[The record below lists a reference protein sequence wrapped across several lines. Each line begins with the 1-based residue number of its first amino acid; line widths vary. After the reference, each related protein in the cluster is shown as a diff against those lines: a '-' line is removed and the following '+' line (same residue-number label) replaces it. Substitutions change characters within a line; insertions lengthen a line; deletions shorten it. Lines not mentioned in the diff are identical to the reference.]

1 LIRRACLVGLIFCL
15 LSPSVRAST
24 QIFRESAAPTLV
36 IRDYPV
42 HAVNNSG
49 SRYHFILSVLGA
61 NQAEGFQP
69 LLAIGARQAATG
81 ESHWLALWN
90 LSRTS
95 PSVWQRFRAGAGLP
109 GAPRGSSASALS
121 LSDRPEP
128 CLSVGSLRAGAWTRA
143 RWKIADQAIR
153 FSGYVNPARYFVNNY
168 ASNGADLDER
178 GFHQTY
184 TLLELYEATSQIDPS
199 PAHLP
204 VSEIMEIKYHLLV
217 NRRLSGVFL
226 PRESVNEVVQR
237 FESQSRAQSGNTA
250 SYLHANANLYRLGL
264 KEIEFGLPG
273 RVPICRGALLSI
285 RQSSLPSELPKWSKR
300 NPFDL
305 DYNPYEKPAIRELME
320 KYPDEEIP
328 LAFYVLSSEYRLK
341 PILVADF
348 FKRRSGIGRESSR
361 VWRNTLDQA
370 LDMTNIPLLYR
381 ALGRISGYALNKKDY
396 TRFSRHSTAAGVEP
410 ARLFA
415 RLNWTFDA
423 DMNDLLLKALEKR
436 RANPLAD
443 SAHREDQAA
452 KARLDSLLAGEG
464 RVLAGC
470 LRRLFEDEIRA
481 TLKLGRRAVFDPD
494 LSRFENERT
503 YLEALRLVREFGA
516 DTNLPAQSW
525 DRILDAWALVRSR
538 RATGSADAKRF
549 LDRLRRIEA
558 SAIPSVHQAAVQR
571 ILNSD
576 LALGVSHRQ
585 PGSD

>member
-1 LIRRACLVGLIFCL
+1 LIRRAYLVGLICCL
-15 LSPSVRAST
+15 LSPSIRAST

-42 HAVNNSG
+42 QAVNNSG
-49 SRYHFILSVLGA
+49 SRYHFVLSVLVA
-61 NQAEGFQP
+61 DQAEGFLP
-69 LLAIGARQAATG
+69 LLAIGARQAAPG
-81 ESHWLALWN
+81 ENHWLALWN
-90 LSRTS
+90 LSHAS
-95 PSVWQRFRAGAGLP
+95 PSVWQRLRAGAGLP
-109 GAPRGSSASALS
+109 GAPRGNSASALS
-121 LSDRPEP
+121 LSDLPEP
-128 CLSVGSLRAGAWTRA
+128 CLSVGSLRAGIWIKA

-168 ASNGADLDER
+168 ARNGADLDEQ

-184 TLLELYEATSQIDPS
+184 TLLELYEAISRIDPS
-199 PAHLP
+199 PDHLP

-217 NRRLSGVFL
+217 NRGLSGLFL

-237 FESQSRAQSGNTA
+237 FESQSRAQTGNTA

-285 RQSSLPSELPKWSKR
+285 RHSSLPSELPKWSKR

-348 FKRRSGIGRESSR
+348 FKRGSGVGRESSR
-361 VWRNTLDQA
+361 VWRMNLDQA
-370 LDMTNIPLLYR
+370 LEMTNIPLLYR

-396 TRFSRHSTAAGVEP
+396 TRFSRNSTVAGVEP

-415 RLNWTFDA
+415 RLNWTFDP
-423 DMNDLLLKALEKR
+423 DTNDLLLRALEKR

-494 LSRFENERT
+494 LSRFENEHT

-525 DRILDAWALVRSR
+525 DRIFDAWTLVYSR
-538 RATGSADAKRF
+538 RTMGTSDAKRF
-549 LDRLRRIEA
+549 LDRLRRIDA
-558 SAIPSVHQAAVQR
+558 SAIPSVHQTAVQR

-576 LALGVSHRQ
+576 LALGVSHRE